1 MYYKIFFTEMSFKNT
16 DKNLTTNK
24 DIFLFFKEPTRQK
37 IIWQKNAKKRSPKW
51 SLEPPLKMLVLL

>member
-1 MYYKIFFTEMSFKNT
+1 MSFKNT